1 MYNVENI
8 MSLLNEGMTAEEIAK
23 SFTEALNKA
32 VQEKKET
39 DTRKYQKHADMKSL
53 LEDVL
58 IYINTYHP
66 NVLPEVKEVDDE
78 DVDELIK
85 AFDDVVPQLETLADM
100 VKELPAVRKVKI
112 RTAPSAKAADDI
124 IKDFL
129 KLHNL

>member
-1 MYNVENI
+1 MYSVENI
-8 MSLLNEGMTAEEIAK
+8 MSLLHEGMTAEEIAK

-32 VQEKKET
+32 VQEKKEI

-66 NVLPEVKEVDDE
+66 NVLPEVKEVDDD

-112 RTAPSAKAADDI
+112 RTAPSAQAADDI

>member
-1 MYNVENI
+1 MYNAETI

-32 VQEKKET
+32 VQEKKEN

-112 RTAPSAKAADDI
+112 KTAPSVKVADDI

>member
-1 MYNVENI
+1 MYNAETI

-32 VQEKKET
+32 VQEKKEA
-39 DTRKYQKHADMKSL
+39 DSLKNHKHADMKSL

-66 NVLPEVKEVDDE
+66 NILPEVKEIDDD

-112 RTAPSAKAADDI
+112 KTAPSVKVADDI

>member
-1 MYNVENI
+1 MYNAETI

-32 VQEKKET
+32 VQEKKEN

-66 NVLPEVKEVDDE
+66 NVLPEVKEIEDE

-112 RTAPSAKAADDI
+112 KTAPSVKVADDI

>member
-1 MYNVENI
+1 MYNAETM

-32 VQEKKET
+32 VQEKKEN
-39 DTRKYQKHADMKSL
+39 DTRKHQKHADMKSL

-100 VKELPAVRKVKI
+100 VKELPAVRKIKI
-112 RTAPSAKAADDI
+112 KTAPSVKVADDI

>member
-1 MYNVENI
+1 MYNAETI

-32 VQEKKET
+32 VQEKKEN
-39 DTRKYQKHADMKSL
+39 DTRKHQKHADMKSL

-112 RTAPSAKAADDI
+112 KTAPSAKVADDI
-124 IKDFL
+124 IRDFL